1 MIVQKPN
8 LLWSS
13 HWVHQLPVCDL
24 ISANLSLNHDQQ
36 LVTKETEP
44 FQKQRVLINYE
55 IYTFF
60 LCEIKYNVRGISH
73 GSGQLWGKGGLGFAT
88 GRVHYTSHVECR
100 AVTLGTRR
108 LGTSMLLSLIEEIHA
123 FETVLR
129 RNGSDAFFARACRCC
144 RCFEIRVQMWLTQ

>member
-1 MIVQKPN
+1 MIETQPTVVFILSPSIAC
-8 LLWSS
+8 LWP
-13 HWVHQLPVCDL
+13 HQRKLVYEPWPPTRNRRDWT
-24 ISANLSLNHDQQ
+24 ISGAAGIDKLRNIHVFSLWN
-36 LVTKETEP
+36 
-44 FQKQRVLINYE
+44 
-55 IYTFF
+55 
-60 LCEIKYNVRGISH
+60 KYNVRCISH
-73 GSGQLWGKGGLGFAT
+73 GWGQLWGKGGLGFAT